1 MSLITEF
8 LTNNNFDYF
17 VLPNSDEFFSEYV
30 AQNQKRI
37 QEISGFTGSN
47 ATIIFTKKKHYF
59 FTDGRYLLQAKN
71 QIDLS
76 KYEIINIADISVIS
90 WLKNNLKFNSNL
102 AIDPRL
108 TSKKFI
114 EECEKFIP
122 KITFLQE
129 NPIKIKDQNSTKK
142 DKIIFKIPDHISG
155 ESFASKRNRIIS
167 QIQYDGIFISKPENL
182 NWLLNIRG
190 NDINYTPIFLAHSVL
205 LKNGKLI
212 IFSNINLFENFV
224 IPEDV
229 EIVEIENIKSNL
241 NNYLPKKS
249 TLQTD
254 FATTN
259 FWIYELFENQQ
270 IKLIDNQCPI
280 ELTKAVKNKIEI
292 EGAIKSHN
300 QDAVA
305 MIKFLYWLN
314 HSVNNNSYL
323 SEFNVA
329 EKLLEFRK
337 QSKDF
342 QYPSFDTIAGFAGNG
357 AIIHYKATESN
368 NQEITQNNLLLIDSG
383 GQYLGDDFMGTT
395 DITRT
400 ICIGKPSDDMIEDYT
415 RVLKG
420 HINLARTKFPNGTT
434 GANLDTIARF
444 HLWNDAKDYEHGTGH
459 GVGAFASV
467 HEGPF
472 SISRKSQ
479 FPIKENVILSNEPG
493 YYKANEYG
501 IRLENLMVS
510 QKYNDKMME
519 FKILSLVPFELK
531 MINFKMLTYPEKKW
545 LGEYHQKIIFEIGEL
560 LEYTVFNWL
569 CNNYSYKEII

>member
-17 VLPNSDEFFSEYV
+17 ILPNSDEFFSEYV
-30 AQNQKRI
+30 PQNQKRI
-37 QEISGFTGSN
+37 QEISGFSGSN
-47 ATIIFTKKKHYF
+47 ATIIFTKNKHYF

-76 KYEIINIADISVIS
+76 KYEIINIADISVTS
-90 WLKNNLKFNSNL
+90 WLKNNLKFNANL
-102 AIDPRL
+102 AIDPRI

-129 NPIKIKDQNSTKK
+129 NPIKIKDQNLTKK

-155 ESFASKRNRIIS
+155 ESFASKRSRIIS

-212 IFSNINLFENFV
+212 IFSNRNLFENFA

-241 NNYLPKKS
+241 NNYLPKKLI
-249 TLQTD
+249 LQTD

-259 FWIYELFENQQ
+259 YWIYELFENQQ
-270 IKLIDNQCPI
+270 IKLVDNQCPI

-292 EGAIKSHN
+292 DGAIKSHN

-305 MIKFLYWLN
+305 VIKFLYWLN
-314 HSVNNNSYL
+314 QSVNNNSYL
-323 SEFNVA
+323 SEINVA

-342 QYPSFDTIAGFAGNG
+342 QYPSFDTISGFAGNG
-357 AIIHYKATESN
+357 AIIHYKATESS
-368 NQEITQNNLLLIDSG
+368 NQEIIQNNLLLIDSG
-383 GQYLGDDFMGTT
+383 GQYLGNDFMGTT

-400 ICIGKPSDDMIEDYT
+400 ICIGKPSDDMINDYT

-434 GANLDTIARF
+434 GANLDSIARF
-444 HLWNDAKDYEHGTGH
+444 HLW
-459 GVGAFASV
+459 VFC
-467 HEGPF
+467 
-472 SISRKSQ
+472 IS
-479 FPIKENVILSNEPG
+479 
-493 YYKANEYG
+493 A
-501 IRLENLMVS
+501 
-510 QKYNDKMME
+510 
-519 FKILSLVPFELK
+519 
-531 MINFKMLTYPEKKW
+531 
-545 LGEYHQKIIFEIGEL
+545 
-560 LEYTVFNWL
+560 
-569 CNNYSYKEII
+569 